1 MKTVVPTTTMM
12 ATTAGIGFDIAGS
25 RAQTW
30 ELIPSRIAYHY
41 HKPNTFVV
49 PSRTMT
55 KTTTTVATFWGRKV
69 VEGGSKVVGRRCIGL
84 FVACQCFD
92 RWIDVV
98 LIGGLSLFRPL
109 NWLFKSPGKRRSQCP
124 IR

>member
-1 MKTVVPTTTMM
+1 MTMVVLTTTMM
-12 ATTAGIGFDIAGS
+12 ATTAEIGFDIVGS

-55 KTTTTVATFWGRKV
+55 KTTTLTTFWGRKV
-69 VEGGSKVVGRRCIGL
+69 VEEGSKVVGRRCIGL
-84 FVACQCFD
+84 FVARQCFD
-92 RWIDVV
+92 RWFDVV
-98 LIGGLSLFRPL
+98 LIGGLSLFRSL
-109 NWLFKSPGKRRSQCP
+109 NWLFKSPGKRRG
-124 IR
+124 